1 MKIVFATN
9 NSHKLAEV
17 REIFSGKVEVL
28 SLADIACFEDIEE
41 TSPTIEGNSRQKARY
56 VYEYYGVDCFS
67 DDTGLEV
74 DALNGAPGVYSARYA
89 GYPVDSARNCAKLLQ
104 EMAGCTNRHARF
116 RTVITLILHGEEHQ
130 FEGIVEGTI
139 GEKEQ
144 GEYGFGYDA
153 LFIPD
158 GFTDT
163 FAQLGEKEKN
173 KISHRSKALAALW
186 EFINQNYL

>member
-41 TSPTIEGNSRQKARY
+41 TSSTIEGNSRQKARY
-56 VYEYYGVDCFS
+56 VYEHYGVDCFS

-74 DALNGAPGVYSARYA
+74 DVLNSAPGVYSARYA

-139 GEKEQ
+139 GKKEQ
-144 GEYGFGYDA
+144 GEHGFGYDA

>member
-56 VYEYYGVDCFS
+56 VYEHYGVDCFS

-104 EMAGCTNRHARF
+104 EMASCTNRHARF

-144 GEYGFGYDA
+144 GEHGFGYDA

-158 GFTDT
+158 GSTDT

>member
-56 VYEYYGVDCFS
+56 VYEHYGVDCFS

-74 DALNGAPGVYSARYA
+74 DVLNGAPGVYSARYA

-144 GEYGFGYDA
+144 GEHGFGYDA

>member
-41 TSPTIEGNSRQKARY
+41 TSSTIEGNSRQKARY
-56 VYEYYGVDCFS
+56 VYEHYGVDCFS

-144 GEYGFGYDA
+144 GKHGFGYDA

-186 EFINQNYL
+186 KYINQNYL

>member
-41 TSPTIEGNSRQKARY
+41 TSSTIEGNSRQKARY
-56 VYEYYGVDCFS
+56 VYEHYGVDCFS

-74 DALNGAPGVYSARYA
+74 DVLNGAPGVYSARYA

-144 GEYGFGYDA
+144 GEHGFGYDA

>member
-9 NSHKLAEV
+9 NSHKLEEV
-17 REIFSGKVEVL
+17 REIFSGKAEVL
-28 SLADIACFEDIEE
+28 SLADIACFEEIEE

-56 VYEYYGVDCFS
+56 VYEHYGVDCFS

-89 GYPVDSARNCAKLLQ
+89 GYPADSARNCAKLLQ
-104 EMAGCTNRHARF
+104 ELSGCTNRHARF
-116 RTVITLILHGEEHQ
+116 RTVITLILQGEEHQ

-139 GEKEQ
+139 GNEER
-144 GEYGFGYDA
+144 GEHGFGYDA

-158 GFTDT
+158 GFTET
-163 FAQLGEKEKN
+163 FAQIGEKEKN

-186 EFINQNYL
+186 EYINRNYL

>member
-56 VYEYYGVDCFS
+56 VYEHYGVDCFS

-144 GEYGFGYDA
+144 GEHGFGYDA

>member
-28 SLADIACFEDIEE
+28 SLEDIACFEDIEE
-41 TSPTIEGNSRQKARY
+41 TSSTIEGNSRQKARY
-56 VYEYYGVDCFS
+56 VYEHYGVDCFS

-116 RTVITLILHGEEHQ
+116 RTVITLILHGKEHQ

-139 GEKEQ
+139 GEEEQ
-144 GEYGFGYDA
+144 GKHGFGYDA

-186 EFINQNYL
+186 KYINQNYL